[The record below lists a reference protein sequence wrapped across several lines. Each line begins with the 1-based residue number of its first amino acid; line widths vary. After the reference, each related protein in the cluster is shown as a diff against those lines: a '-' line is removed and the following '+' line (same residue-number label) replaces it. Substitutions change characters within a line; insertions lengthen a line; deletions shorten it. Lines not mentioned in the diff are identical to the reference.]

1 MRDKEYEMVKAAGC
15 GSSTPLD
22 WKGQRQEPDRIPRR
36 AGLADRGTEKTR
48 ARKEEELGQKDIRI
62 GAQGKLKVP
71 ERSGLGNWYNV
82 SFIHENI

>member
-1 MRDKEYEMVKAAGC
+1 MWQQH
-15 GSSTPLD
+15 TPGLERTET
-22 WKGQRQEPDRIPRR
+22 GARQDPRR